1 MPWLPL
7 LLASLL
13 VACGPKDE
21 ATDPADDTADTGTAD
36 TGTADTGAVDTAQD
50 SGGRDSGSGGGQGDV
65 STYESWVQTHAR
77 TYCASLETCG
87 YLDDQSYTDRAG
99 CVTQI
104 VDRLS
109 RASCPDYD
117 PAAGLRCVQQD
128 REMASACEEYPGGQP
143 PQICRSVCE
152 GGRDSGG

>member
-1 MPWLPL
+1 MRVRL
-7 LLASLL
+7 LSLL
-13 VACGPKDE
+13 FVTTLTACGPKDE
-21 ATDPADDTADTGTAD
+21 GGDVRDDSSAADTGVTDTGADTGTD
-36 TGTADTGAVDTAQD
+36 TDT
-50 SGGRDSGSGGGQGDV
+50 GRDSGSGGGQGDV
-65 STYESWVQTHAR
+65 STYEAWVQTHAR

-87 YLDDQSYTDRAG
+87 YLDDQSHTDRAS
-99 CVTQI
+99 CVAQM
-104 VDRLS
+104 VERLS
-109 RASCPDYD
+109 RASCPAYD

>member
-1 MPWLPL
+1 VRPYL
-7 LLASLL
+7 LSILFASSLI
-13 VACGPKDE
+13 ACGPKDE
-21 ATDPADDTADTGTAD
+21 AVATPDDS
-36 TGTADTGAVDTAQD
+36 GAVDTGSTDTAAD
-50 SGGRDSGSGGGQGDV
+50 TGGRDSGGDTGSGGGGQGDV
-65 STYESWVQTHAR
+65 STYEAWVQTHAR
-77 TYCASLETCG
+77 TYCASLETCA

-99 CVTQI
+99 CVAQI

-128 REMASACEEYPGGQP
+128 RQMASACEEYPGGQP

-152 GGRDSGG
+152 GGRESGS